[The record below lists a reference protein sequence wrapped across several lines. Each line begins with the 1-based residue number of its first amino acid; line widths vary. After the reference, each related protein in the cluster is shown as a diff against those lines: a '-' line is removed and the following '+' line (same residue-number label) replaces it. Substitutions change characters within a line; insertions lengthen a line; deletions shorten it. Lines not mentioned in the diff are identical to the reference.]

1 MMQISKLAGYALA
14 GLALSA
20 CGGGTQPTQTQRDAL
35 RKPLLE
41 TDYKLLT
48 VALLSRVMRVVI
60 VSVQILMRR
69 WLQNQTIVLLQTQI
83 AMPTSAIYTY
93 TLLIPLT
100 PTRLAR

>member
-41 TDYKLLT
+41 TDY
-48 VALLSRVMRVVI
+48 AI
-60 VSVQILMRR
+60 IDRR
-69 WLQNQTIVLLQTQI
+69 SSIKSNE
-83 AMPTSAIYTY
+83 SGNS
-93 TLLIPLT
+93 
-100 PTRLAR
+100 